1 MKEKLIV
8 AADLA
13 DRDAILALCDK
24 LASEV
29 GLIKVG
35 LEAFVANGPELVA
48 EIRSRGIEVFLDLKL
63 HDIPTT
69 VEKATRAASELDVRM
84 LTIHSSGG
92 RAMLEAGRR
101 AAGEP
106 TLLLGVT
113 ILTSL
118 DDAELDRI
126 GFRDE
131 PGDAV
136 IRLAGLCVETG
147 VDGVVASP
155 QEIEPIRARYEGLT
169 IVTPGIRMESDSHD
183 DQKRTMTPEEAIAR
197 GADYIVVGRPITRSD
212 DPVAAARRV
221 VDSMERGA

>member
-8 AADLA
+8 AVDLA
-13 DRDAILALCDK
+13 ERDAILALCDQ
-24 LASEV
+24 LAAEV

-35 LEAFVANGPELVA
+35 LQAFVANGPELVT

-69 VEKATRAASELDVRM
+69 VEKATRAARELDVRM

-92 RAMLEAGRR
+92 RAMLEAARR
-101 AAGEP
+101 SAGES

-113 ILTSL
+113 VLTSL
-118 DDAELDRI
+118 DDAELERI
-126 GFRDE
+126 GFRHD

-136 IRLAGLCVETG
+136 IRLAGLCFETG

-155 QEIEPIRARYEGLT
+155 HEIEPIRARYGGLT
-169 IVTPGIRMESDSHD
+169 IVTPGIRMSSDAPD

-221 VDSMERGA
+221 IDSMERGA